1 MILVLNAGSSSIKY
15 KLFSM
20 ECDFIYGNLLQEVKD
35 FHKAFEDI
43 FQILKNNNYIKS
55 ENDIKIFGHRV
66 VHGGEK
72 FKKATRITDEV
83 IASIK
88 ELIPLAPL
96 HNPSNLD
103 GIITAMHK
111 VPNAKQVAVFDTAF
125 HQTMPEHSYI
135 YPLPFE
141 LYEQEGIRRYGFHGT
156 SHEYVAN
163 ECAKYLNQDLEKL
176 NLITIHLG
184 NGDSITAI
192 KNGKSIDTSMGFTP
206 QEGLMMGTRAGDI
219 DSEIV
224 IYLEKK
230 LNLDPD
236 EVDRLLNKQSGFKG
250 ITGKS
255 DLREIKEDAKIGN
268 EKAMLAIDMF
278 CYRVK
283 KYVGAYKE
291 ILGKVDAI
299 VFTGGIGEN
308 APFIRQKIV
317 HGIDDNK
324 NINGDGIYEI
334 GLDTNQYKII
344 VIPTNEELQIAK
356 ECYSSII
363 SSSTLTV

>member
-20 ECDFIYGNLLQEVKD
+20 ECAFIYGDIVQEVQD
-35 FHKAFEDI
+35 FHRAFENI
-43 FQILKNNNYIKS
+43 FSQLKNQQYITQ
-55 ENDIKIFGHRV
+55 EDDIKMFGHRV

-72 FKKATRITDEV
+72 FTQATLINDEV
-83 IASIK
+83 IEAIK
-88 ELIPLAPL
+88 DLIPLAPL

-103 GIITAMHK
+103 GILTAIKK
-111 VPNAKQVAVFDTAF
+111 VPSAKQVAVFDTAF
-125 HQTMPEHSYI
+125 HQTIPKHAFI
-135 YPLPFE
+135 YPIPYE
-141 LYEQEGIRRYGFHGT
+141 LYTKEGIRRYGFHGT
-156 SHEYVAN
+156 SHNYVAN
-163 ECAKYLNQDLEKL
+163 ECAKYLKKDLQNL

-219 DSEIV
+219 DSEII
-224 IYLEKK
+224 IYLEKQLK
-230 LNLDPD
+230 LNLD
-236 EVDRLLNKQSGFKG
+236 EVDKLLNKQSGFKG

-255 DLREIKEDAKIGN
+255 DLRSIKEDAKSGDK
-268 EKAMLAIDMF
+268 KALLAIDMF

-291 ILGKVDAI
+291 VLGKVDAI
-299 VFTGGIGEN
+299 IFTGGIGEN

-317 HGIDDNK
+317 HGIDEDKNK
-324 NINGDGIYEI
+324 KVEGISEI
-334 GLDTNQYKII
+334 GLDTLEYKVM

-356 ECYSSII
+356 ECHNLY
-363 SSSTLTV
+363 